1 MEFGEAVAFGM
12 AVGEAH
18 DEGACPWHGAHSP
31 KEGEAL
37 EAASPPERASLQ
49 ENRSSTLGRNL
60 TTNGEPAPP
69 GFTVRVGHA
78 ADGPAPGGAGVRY
91 RPSAEGAEYPVQY
104 APHHLIPGNESL
116 QGHPLLRWM
125 AGDGKLGPYV
135 ERAPASMLKPGQSIG
150 YDINAAANGAWLPG
164 PYAVVDAG
172 GWTPKALGAPGVAD
186 FKRAFAFAAMDV
198 AGRHFHFR
206 HTAYS
211 AFVSEVLSKI
221 EQRAD
226 RESTRCPES
235 TGGGGD
241 DGKFLAPQGL
251 AARLDAVSRRL
262 RPYVTGAW
270 NARVYTDNDA
280 GPPYVAEMRAR
291 RLGLVPR

>member
-1 MEFGEAVAFGM
+1 MEIGEAIAFGM
-12 AVGEAH
+12 HQGDAH
-18 DEGACPWHGAHSP
+18 DERACPWHGEHSA
-31 KEGEAL
+31 KEGAAL

-60 TTNGEPAPP
+60 AANHEPEPP
-69 GFTVRVGHA
+69 SFNVRVGYVA
-78 ADGPAPGGAGVRY
+78 VGPAPGGAGGVRY

-116 QGHPLLRWM
+116 QGHPLLAWM
-125 AGDGKLGPYV
+125 AGDGKLGPYAA
-135 ERAPASMLKPGQSIG
+135 RAPASRLKPGQSIG

-172 GWTPKALGAPGVAD
+172 GWTPKALHASGVAD
-186 FKRAFAFAAMDV
+186 FKRAYAFAAMDV

-211 AFVSEVLSKI
+211 DFVREVLTKI
-221 EQRAD
+221 EARAD
-226 RESTRCPES
+226 AESARCPEAK
-235 TGGGGD
+235 GGAG

-262 RPYVTGAW
+262 RPYVVGMW

-280 GPPYVAEMRAR
+280 GPPYLAEVRAR